1 MDKLSQEQSNQKA
14 WRLGRRFIYSW
25 ALFMCEREKGMG
37 QNMWMPYAMCQML
50 SNAREYHNSITY
62 YLTKFRGECL
72 LPAACMGYFIFSAF
86 WVLQFLCIRKSEIL
100 KTPLLSPAAI
110 KTQISI
116 HFFIYLLILSSPT
129 IYSKIFS
136 IKTYRH
142 KWNRA
147 DPIKIWTHAIYRN
160 DDWWVMNYLLLT
172 CLSKSEK
179 HTSNIIILLFNIF
192 YFITV
197 TFFFLT

>member
-1 MDKLSQEQSNQKA
+1 MHVNTITQSPVIWLN
-14 WRLGRRFIYSW
+14 LG
-25 ALFMCEREKGMG
+25 GM
-37 QNMWMPYAMCQML
+37 
-50 SNAREYHNSITY
+50 
-62 YLTKFRGECL
+62 
-72 LPAACMGYFIFSAF
+72 PAACCLHGLFYFFC
-86 WVLQFLCIRKSEIL
+86 FLGFAVSLHSQIWNLEELLCCH
-100 KTPLLSPAAI
+100 LLSKLKSPS
-110 KTQISI
+110 ISLYI
-116 HFFIYLLILSSPT
+116 LLILSSPT

-160 DDWWVMNYLLLT
+160 DDWWVMNYLLST

>member
-1 MDKLSQEQSNQKA
+1 MHVNTITQSPVIWLN
-14 WRLGRRFIYSW
+14 LG
-25 ALFMCEREKGMG
+25 GM
-37 QNMWMPYAMCQML
+37 
-50 SNAREYHNSITY
+50 T
-62 YLTKFRGECL
+62 
-72 LPAACMGYFIFSAF
+72 AACMGYFIFSAF

-136 IKTYRH
+136 IKTNRH

-197 TFFFLT
+197 TFFFFF

>member
-1 MDKLSQEQSNQKA
+1 MHVNTITQSPVIWLN
-14 WRLGRRFIYSW
+14 LG
-25 ALFMCEREKGMG
+25 GM
-37 QNMWMPYAMCQML
+37 
-50 SNAREYHNSITY
+50 T
-62 YLTKFRGECL
+62 
-72 LPAACMGYFIFSAF
+72 AACTGYFILFFLLFGFCSFSAF
-86 WVLQFLCIRKSEIL
+86 ANLKSWRLLCCH
-100 KTPLLSPAAI
+100 LLSKLKSPS
-110 KTQISI
+110 ISLYI
-116 HFFIYLLILSSPT
+116 LLILSSPT

-197 TFFFLT
+197 TFFF